1 MKQLINYLLFLCIG
15 CCFSFFYDHQLYRLL
30 ALLSAV
36 ILASISYL
44 YTRRTWTP
52 YAMILFAL
60 PPCSKAFCTI
70 CRCCYT
76 VSDDSIFLTPS
87 SCICFRFSFICVWKI
102 CIYAVPLPFF
112 LYSPY
117 PFGSSGRKMR
127 KLSFPSCGS
136 AMRQRSWQIFC
147 PIKTGI
153 FLSSRNRKSESP
165 FWMKETVSPEKF
177 MIMWDICL
185 AALCC
190 RSALYRQ
197 FKRKIS

>member
-15 CCFSFFYDHQLYRLL
+15 CCFSFFYDHQLYLLL

-60 PPCSKAFCTI
+60 LATLQQSFLYYLPLLLYCIRRQHFSYTILLYLLPILFHLRMENLYLCTAI
-70 CRCCYT
+70 AIF
-76 VSDDSIFLTPS
+76 SIFAISL
-87 SCICFRFSFICVWKI
+87 RQQWEE
-102 CIYAVPLPFF
+102 
-112 LYSPY
+112 
-117 PFGSSGRKMR
+117 MR

-147 PIKTGI
+147 PIKQASSCPAGTGNP
-153 FLSSRNRKSESP
+153 NRHSG
-165 FWMKETVSPEKF
+165 
-177 MIMWDICL
+177 
-185 AALCC
+185 
-190 RSALYRQ
+190 
-197 FKRKIS
+197 

>member
-15 CCFSFFYDHQLYRLL
+15 CCFSFFYDHQLYLLL

-60 PPCSKAFCTI
+60 LATLQQSFLYYLPLLLYCIRRQHFSYTI
-70 CRCCYT
+70 LLYLLPILFHLRME
-76 VSDDSIFLTPS
+76 
-87 SCICFRFSFICVWKI
+87 I
-102 CIYAVPLPFF
+102 CIYALPLPFF

-153 FLSSRNRKSESP
+153 FLSSRNRNPNRHSG
-165 FWMKETVSPEKF
+165 
-177 MIMWDICL
+177 
-185 AALCC
+185 
-190 RSALYRQ
+190 
-197 FKRKIS
+197 